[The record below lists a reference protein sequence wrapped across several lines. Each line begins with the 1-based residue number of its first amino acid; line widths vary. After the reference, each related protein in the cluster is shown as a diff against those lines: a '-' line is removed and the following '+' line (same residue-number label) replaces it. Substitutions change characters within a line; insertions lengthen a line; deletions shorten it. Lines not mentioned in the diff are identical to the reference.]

1 MFADIF
7 QGIMF
12 ILFGIGMFAFGIVT
26 TRQKMGGY
34 DFYDGEVTSVNPE
47 TRDIIISYKV
57 GEDFYSTG
65 HHISEVDTVPEVDL
79 KVRVMTYV
87 GNPQKVFTVLFQREM
102 GRGTSGKHKYIDNNS
117 SKNRRHMILFSILFI
132 VGGIAMLLDGLNII

>member
-1 MFADIF
+1 MFENIF

-26 TRQKMGGY
+26 TRQKCGNHEL
-34 DFYDGEVTSVNPE
+34 YDGTITSVNPE

-57 GEDFYSTG
+57 GEDFYSTSY
-65 HHISEVDTVPEVDL
+65 HMHDLADMPEVNL
-79 KVRVMTYV
+79 KVRVMTYA
-87 GNPQKVFTVLFQREM
+87 GNPKKVFTVKFMREM

-117 SKNRRHMILFSILFI
+117 SKNRKQMILCSILFI
-132 VGGIAMLLDGLNII
+132 IGGICFLLQGLNII

>member
-47 TRDIIISYKV
+47 TRDITVTYKA
-57 GEDFYSTG
+57 GEIFYSAS
-65 HHISEVDTVPEVDL
+65 HHVSEVDTIPEVCL
-79 KVRVMTYV
+79 KVRVITYA
-87 GNPQKVFTVLFQREM
+87 GNPQQVFNVLFQRKM
-102 GRGTSGKHKYIDNNS
+102 RSKKYTDNNS
-117 SKNRRHMILFSILFI
+117 SKNRRYMILCSILFI
-132 VGGIAMLLDGLNII
+132 VVGIAGLLKSLNII

>member
-1 MFADIF
+1 MFEDVF

-12 ILFGIGMFAFGIVT
+12 ILFGVGIFAFGIIT
-26 TRQKMGGY
+26 TRQKMCGY
-34 DFYDGEVTSVNPE
+34 DFYDGKVTSVNPE
-47 TRDIIISYKV
+47 TRDITVTYKAD
-57 GEDFYSTG
+57 EIFYSAS
-65 HHISEVDTVPEVDL
+65 HHIFEVDTMPEVDL
-79 KVRVMTYV
+79 KVRVMTYA

-117 SKNRRHMILFSILFI
+117 SKNHRHMILCSILFI

>member
-7 QGIMF
+7 QGIMC

-47 TRDIIISYKV
+47 TRDITITYKAD
-57 GEDFYSTG
+57 EIFYSTG

-87 GNPQKVFTVLFQREM
+87 GNPQKVFTVLFQRKM

-117 SKNRRHMILFSILFI
+117 SKNRRHLILVSILFI